1 MSTCNRRPPPS
12 SSKKPS
18 VSNYP
23 IKKATKPQLA
33 KKRPALAD
41 VTNQRNVPHTISRIS
56 ESSSMPLIHSDR
68 LVCAFALRISLLREM
83 ISGGEEAPVAAGSL
97 QPLEWKF
104 AQVFGERTAGEEVQ
118 EGSISN
124 SDFKFIDLILIYLF
138 I

>member
-1 MSTCNRRPPPS
+1 MSTRNRHPPPS

-18 VSNYP
+18 VSDYP

-41 VTNQRNVPHTISRIS
+41 VTNQRNVPYTISRTS

-83 ISGGEEAPVAAGSL
+83 INGGEEALAATGSS
-97 QPLEWKF
+97 QPPKWKF

-118 EGSISN
+118 E
-124 SDFKFIDLILIYLF
+124 
-138 I
+138 